1 MNTKADVLCF
11 GEVLWDNLPTGP
23 LPGGAP
29 MNVALH
35 LKRFGINS
43 AIASSIGNDVK
54 GAKLIGFLEGAGMN
68 TSLIQVHG
76 SLPTSEVLVHLN
88 EKNNATFE
96 ICEPVAWDDIH
107 FIPELMNASQ
117 HAKAIVYGSLASR
130 NPATQITL
138 NSMLVADNLKIMDV
152 NLRKPHYSED
162 TVMPL
167 LKKANIV
174 KLNDDELTIIGG
186 WFNLSGDTDS
196 LARKFYEELGVAT
209 LIVTKGEHGASLI
222 HQGKFY
228 SHPGYTV
235 KVADTVGAGDAFLAG
250 FLAAYFDH
258 KGMEEA
264 LENAAGIGAFVA
276 TKAGAVPDYTTEE
289 VAEFIAERAKKV

>member
-1 MNTKADVLCF
+1 
-11 GEVLWDNLPTGP
+11 
-23 LPGGAP
+23 
-29 MNVALH
+29 
-35 LKRFGINS
+35 
-43 AIASSIGNDVK
+43 
-54 GAKLIGFLEGAGMN
+54 
-68 TSLIQVHG
+68 
-76 SLPTSEVLVHLN
+76 
-88 EKNNATFE
+88 
-96 ICEPVAWDDIH
+96 
-107 FIPELMNASQ
+107 
-117 HAKAIVYGSLASR
+117 
-130 NPATQITL
+130 
-138 NSMLVADNLKIMDV
+138 MLVADNLKIMDV